1 MRISDWSSDVCSSDL
16 RLVRD
21 FSTQDLGLML
31 TRVDRPYLD
40 REATVT
46 GVDHNWRPT
55 ERWNIRTRVFGSQ
68 VRQPGQDS
76 DELGATI
83 WADYEMDGGW
93 RQQWIAMHFGDELQI
108 NELGY
113 LSQTDPKYEHG
124 RSNV

>member
-16 RLVRD
+16 
-21 FSTQDLGLML
+21 
-31 TRVDRPYLD
+31 
-40 REATVT
+40 
-46 GVDHNWRPT
+46 

-76 DELGATI
+76 DDLGATI

-108 NELGY
+108 NDLGY
-113 LSQTDPKYEHG
+113 LSQNDLHYGHWEVSRRFTGLPEDRKSTRLNSSHLCASRMP
-124 RSNV
+124 SSA